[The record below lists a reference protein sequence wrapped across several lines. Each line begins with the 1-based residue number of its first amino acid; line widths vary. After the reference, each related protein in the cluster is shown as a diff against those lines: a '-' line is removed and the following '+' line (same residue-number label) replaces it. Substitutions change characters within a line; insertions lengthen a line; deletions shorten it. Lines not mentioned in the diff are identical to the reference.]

1 MAVNMTLTRGERFK
15 SARLDC
21 NQHGKQTMSAVQSA
35 TGVSASLI
43 ADLEND
49 EKDRRVSYIDVATL
63 AKHYGVTTDWLC
75 GLAPDHHI
83 KPCASSELGLSEK
96 SIYFLKSLNE
106 IWAPYDIMIH
116 PEKQTSPDDAPIAAQ
131 NWNNAICRIDFLNAL
146 PDRDNRLHAYASLC
160 AEYGPALIDLLI
172 SAVKENY
179 KAIVDFSDL
188 QKAHSDGWDTENE
201 RISYDDFIR
210 FKTSEISK
218 AIDSFLVSEFERSF
232 AYYDQV
238 TGEKCY
244 FYKYKFND

>member
-1 MAVNMTLTRGERFK
+1 MTVNMSLTRGERFK
-15 SARLDC
+15 SARVDY
-21 NQHGKQTMSAVQSA
+21 NQHGKQTMSVVQSA

-106 IWAPYDIMIH
+106 IWTPYDIMIH
-116 PEKQTSPDDAPIAAQ
+116 PEKQTSPDDASIAAQ

-146 PDRDNRLHAYASLC
+146 PDRNNRLHAYASLC

-172 SAVKENY
+172 TAVKDNY
-179 KAIVDFSDL
+179 KAIVDYSDL
-188 QKAHSDGWDTENE
+188 QKAHDDGWNVKDEHL
-201 RISYDDFIR
+201 SYDDFVR
-210 FKTSEISK
+210 FKASEIAK
-218 AIDSFLVSEFERSF
+218 VIDRFLVSKFELDFLIRHDRVVDEIDYS
-232 AYYDQV
+232 
-238 TGEKCY
+238 
-244 FYKYKFND
+244 YKYHF